1 MYIEVRAINGKD
13 LEKRGMISFYFEGK
27 RYRYYNGKHLGL
39 DINPNRQVTHKLK
52 SASLEQLKFKTI
64 EALNDGWNPENG
76 VYNKFRKVITKGDTV
91 EKIIESILENKL
103 NSPISLSYKND
114 LRYLVRNL
122 FSYLTRAEKEAKIT
136 NLSADRLISFLYTY
150 NTSASNYNNKRRM
163 LSVIFN
169 EVVDRGYLLK
179 SPLKN
184 TRKQKQKVTLHV
196 IYKDDELTKLL
207 EYLKSYNDDLYLMAL
222 IMYGCLLRPHTEIL
236 SLCKKHFNTDYSKII
251 LSGKENKGGG
261 IRVVNVPKYVKEAL
275 ENRIEYLSNNDT
287 NLFSLSLKKNNVGYF
302 NTLWDRAKKD
312 MLSKG
317 ILKSNQTIYS
327 IRHTS
332 AVRIYQKCK
341 DVSIVQKMM
350 GHSNMSVTLTYL
362 RSLGQMDVE
371 NLIDY
376 IPEI

>member
-27 RYRYYNGKHLGL
+27 RYRFYNGKHLGL
-39 DINPNRQVTHKLK
+39 DINPNRQVTQKLK

-64 EALNDGWNPENG
+64 EALNDGWNPLNG
-76 VYNKFRKVITKGDTV
+76 AYNKFKQTISKGDTV
-91 EKIIESILENKL
+91 EKVIDSILQNKL
-103 NSPISLSYKND
+103 KSPISDSYKND
-114 LRYLVRNL
+114 LRYLVKN
-122 FSYLTRAEKEAKIT
+122 FFNFLTKAEKESKIT

-163 LSVIFN
+163 LSVLFN
-169 EVVDRGYLLK
+169 EIVDRGYLLK

-196 IYKDDELTKLL
+196 IYSDDEFTRLL

-236 SLCKKHFNTDYSKII
+236 SLKKSHFRDDYSKIV
-251 LSGKENKGGG
+251 LSGNENKGGS
-261 IRVVNVPKYVKEAL
+261 IRIVNVPVYVRKVL
-275 ENRIEYLSNNDT
+275 ELKIPYLTGDDT

-312 MLSKG
+312 MINRG
-317 ILKSNQTIYS
+317 ILKKNQTIYS
-327 IRHTS
+327 ICHTS
-332 AVRIYQKCK
+332 AVRIYQNCK

-371 NLIDY
+371 NLIEY
-376 IPEI
+376 IPEL